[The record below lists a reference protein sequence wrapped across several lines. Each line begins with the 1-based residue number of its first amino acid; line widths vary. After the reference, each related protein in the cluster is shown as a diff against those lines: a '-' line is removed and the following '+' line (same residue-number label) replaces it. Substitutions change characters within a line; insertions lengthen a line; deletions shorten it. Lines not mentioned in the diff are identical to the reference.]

1 MTGAKRSKLS
11 IWIQTI
17 RPFAFPASLIPVF
30 IGGALAFADNKSAS
44 WFLFPLVLLCALL
57 FHSGTNVVSEYFDF
71 KKGLDKSYTFGS
83 SRVLVDGL
91 IAPRE
96 VLIGGYVL
104 FGIGFLIGL
113 VLVFMRGVPI
123 LTLGAIG
130 LLGGIFYSAKPV
142 GYKYLG
148 LGDIMVFFLMG
159 PLMVGGTY
167 FVLTGAL
174 NPKVIYVSLPIALLV
189 TAILNANNI
198 RDIKHDRQAKIKTL
212 EIILGYKTAK
222 KEYFFLLIVAYLSV
236 AVMIAAKVLSLWSML
251 IFLSLPGAL
260 KNMAIAKRSQ
270 EDELGEIA
278 SLDVKTA
285 QLHFLFGLLLSI
297 SIILGKI
304 YPIKLCLLK

>member
-1 MTGAKRSKLS
+1 MARSKLS
-11 IWIQTI
+11 IWIQAI

-30 IGGALAFADNKSAS
+30 IGGALAFAQPTGAS
-44 WFLFPLVLLCALL
+44 WLLFPLVLLCALL

-104 FGIGFLIGL
+104 FGIGFLVGL

-123 LTLGAIG
+123 LILGAIG
-130 LLGGIFYSAKPV
+130 LLGGIFYSAKPI

-148 LGDIMVFFLMG
+148 LGDIMVFLLMG

-198 RDIKHDRQAKIKTL
+198 RDIKYDRQAKIKTL
-212 EIILGYKTAK
+212 EIILGYRAAK
-222 KEYFFLLIVAYLSV
+222 KEYFFLLSAAYLSV
-236 AVMIAAKVLSLWSML
+236 AIMIATKVLSLWSML
-251 IFLSLPGAL
+251 TFLSLPLAL
-260 KNMAIAKRSQ
+260 KNMAIAKRSR
-270 EDELGEIA
+270 EGELGEIV

-285 QLHFLFGLLLSI
+285 QLHFLFGLLLSV
-297 SIILGKI
+297 SIISGKFI
-304 YPIKLCLLK
+304 R